1 MEGSARLALIPIVV
15 CERIQ
20 HLRGSNLLLPPRP
33 SKPVLRLPRSQQTLH
48 NLCVL
53 ASSSGAQWQAKH
65 NSQCQATPKGKVEAH
80 CKAKPEPKPHA
91 KQGPKAQFEPKPQAK
106 QGPKAKPG
114 LRPTL
119 LKTFALLA
127 STRKSIKVKAGV
139 LVTYQ
144 HARNPK

>member
-53 ASSSGAQWQAKH
+53 ASSSGAQWQAK
-65 NSQCQATPKGKVEAH
+65 AH